1 MMMYKGNH
9 SAPQRQR
16 KGGKTAVLI
25 LSLILACT
33 LAVGGT
39 VAWLVDSTPA
49 ITNTMI
55 PGNVPISIQE
65 TVENNSKSS
74 VKIRNDG
81 NIDAYI
87 RVAVVANCV
96 DESGNII
103 AGTVPTISVT
113 EAWQQ
118 IGGYYYYKGTVAPK
132 ATTPELLE
140 ASISLDGYEVNI
152 LAESIQV
159 LGGYGDQK
167 PETYAWGVT
176 YTDGAWT
183 AA

>member
-1 MMMYKGNH
+1 MMYKGNH

-49 ITNTMI
+49 ITNTMV
-55 PGNVPISIQE
+55 PGEVPIDIVEVVDGTSKTSV
-65 TVENNSKSS
+65 TVKNT
-74 VKIRNDG
+74 G

-87 RVAVVANCV
+87 RVAVVANAV
-96 DESGNII
+96 NSSGNIVV
-103 AGTVPTISVT
+103 GDKPSFSVT
-113 EAWQQ
+113 GNWTQMPD
-118 IGGYYYYKGTVAPK
+118 GYYYYNGTVAPG
-132 ATTPELLE
+132 ASTPELFTE
-140 ASISLDGYEVNI
+140 TVDFANGEVNI

-159 LGGYGDQK
+159 LGGYDGQK

-176 YTDGAWT
+176 YTNGAWT

>member
-55 PGNVPISIQE
+55 PGKVPIEIGE
-65 TVENNSKSS
+65 TFNGETKSD
-74 VKIRNDG
+74 VTVTNTG
-81 NIDAYI
+81 NVDAYI
-87 RVAVVANCV
+87 RVAVVANAV
-96 DESGNII
+96 DNEGNII
-103 AGTVPTISVT
+103 AGTAPQYSINT
-113 EAWQQ
+113 AYWQELN
-118 IGGYYYYKGTVAPK
+118 GYYYYKAVVKPGHKTQPLFTDPVTV
-132 ATTPELLE
+132 
-140 ASISLDGYEVNI
+140 SGGEVNI

-159 LGGYGDQK
+159 LGGYNNQK

-176 YTDGAWT
+176 YTDGAW
-183 AA
+183 A

>member
-1 MMMYKGNH
+1 MMYKGNH

-55 PGNVPISIQE
+55 PGEVPISIQE
-65 TVENNSKSS
+65 TVENNIKSS
-74 VKIRNDG
+74 VKIKNDG

-103 AGTVPTISVT
+103 AGTVPEIAVT
-113 EAWQQ
+113 ADWQQ
-118 IGGYYYYKGTVAPK
+118 IDGYYYYKGTVAPK
-132 ATTPELLE
+132 AMTPELLAE
-140 ASISLDGYEVNI
+140 PISLDGYEVNI

-159 LGGYGDQK
+159 LGGYNNQK

-176 YTDGAWT
+176 YTNGAW
-183 AA
+183 A